1 MVTYKVVEISQVD
14 DLSLEKNL
22 NEWTEKGWHFDRL
35 QFAMSDGSRRPT
47 MAFLFF
53 IQEEEDR

>member
-1 MVTYKVVEISQVD
+1 MVIYKVVELSQVD

-22 NEWTEKGWHFDRL
+22 NDWTGKGWKFDRL

-53 IQEEEDR
+53 TREEDVG